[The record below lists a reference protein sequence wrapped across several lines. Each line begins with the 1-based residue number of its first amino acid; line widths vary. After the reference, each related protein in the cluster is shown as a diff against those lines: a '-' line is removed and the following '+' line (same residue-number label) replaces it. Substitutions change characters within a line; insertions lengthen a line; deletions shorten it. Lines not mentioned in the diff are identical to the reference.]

1 MNAVALSSSSIPST
15 SKKTS
20 RNLQV
25 ARVLTVVTLLRQSRQ
40 GMTTLEIHA
49 RVSET
54 FPVSMRTIYRD
65 LEAIEMAGFVLQHVP
80 NGNVETWATRW
91 AIVA

>member
-1 MNAVALSSSSIPST
+1 MSSIDICSPNS
-15 SKKTS
+15 SDNSNKSS

-25 ARVLTVVTLLRQSRQ
+25 ARVLTVVSLLSQSRN
-40 GMTTLEIHA
+40 GMTTKEIHA
-49 RVSET
+49 RVSEI

-65 LEAIEMAGFVLQHVP
+65 LMAIEMAGYVLQHVP

>member
-1 MNAVALSSSSIPST
+1 MNTIALYSPNSSDNSNKS
-15 SKKTS
+15 S

-25 ARVLTVVTLLRQSRQ
+25 ARVLTVVSLLSQNRN
-40 GMTTLEIHA
+40 GMTTKEIHA
-49 RVSET
+49 RVSEI

-65 LEAIEMAGFVLQHVP
+65 LMAIEMAGYVLQHVP